1 MRGSSRPTSER
12 GPRLLKLHDVETFYG
27 NIKALKGVSFEVP
40 DASIVTLLGANGA
53 GKTTTVRTISG
64 LTAATSGTIE
74 FDGQR
79 IERLGPEQIVRLGIS
94 LVPQGRLLFSEL
106 TVAENLELGAY
117 TRNDSAG
124 IKRDTEKAYE
134 QFPILKEKRGQDA
147 GTLSGGQQQMLAVAR
162 SLMSRPKL
170 LMLDEPSLGLAPLIV
185 EEIFGII
192 KRIRDDGTSILLVEQ
207 NANMALGISDYG
219 HVLESGQVLISGTAN
234 ELMRDPQVQQA
245 YLGQGTVSAA
255 GSAPP
260 MYN

>member
-1 MRGSSRPTSER
+1 ML
-12 GPRLLKLHDVETFYG
+12 RLHNVETFYG
-27 NIKALKGVSFEVP
+27 NIQALKGVSFEVP

-79 IERLGPEQIVRLGIS
+79 IERLAPGRVVRRGIS
-94 LVPQGRLLFSEL
+94 LVPQGRLLFAEL
-106 TVAENLELGAY
+106 TVAENLKLGAY
-117 TRNDSAG
+117 TRNDQAG
-124 IKRDTEKAYE
+124 IKRDTERAYE
-134 QFPILKEKRGQDA
+134 QFPILKDKRGQDA

-185 EEIFGII
+185 EEIFQII
-192 KRIRDDGTSILLVEQ
+192 RRIRDDGTAILLVEQ
-207 NANMALGISDYG
+207 NANMALAISDHGY
-219 HVLESGQVLISGTAN
+219 VLESGQVLISGTAA

-245 YLGQGTVSAA
+245 YLGQGDVIAA
-255 GSAPP
+255 G
-260 MYN
+260 

>member
-1 MRGSSRPTSER
+1 ML
-12 GPRLLKLHDVETFYG
+12 RLHNVETFYG
-27 NIKALKGVSFEVP
+27 NIQALKGVSFEVP

-79 IERLGPEQIVRLGIS
+79 IERLAPGRVVRRGIS
-94 LVPQGRLLFSEL
+94 LVPQGRLLFAEL
-106 TVAENLELGAY
+106 TVAENLKLGAY
-117 TRNDSAG
+117 TRNDQAG
-124 IKRDTEKAYE
+124 IKRDTERAYE
-134 QFPILKEKRGQDA
+134 QFPILKDKRGQDA

-185 EEIFGII
+185 EEIFEII
-192 KRIRDDGTSILLVEQ
+192 RRIRDDGTAILLVEQ
-207 NANMALGISDYG
+207 NANMALAISDHGY
-219 HVLESGQVLISGTAN
+219 VLESGQVLISGTAA

-245 YLGQGTVSAA
+245 YLGQGDVIAA
-255 GSAPP
+255 G
-260 MYN
+260 

>member
-1 MRGSSRPTSER
+1 M
-12 GPRLLKLHDVETFYG
+12 LKLHNVETFYG
-27 NIKALKGVSFEVP
+27 NIQALKGVSFEVP

-79 IERLGPEQIVRLGIS
+79 IERLAPGHVVRRGIS
-94 LVPQGRLLFSEL
+94 LVPQGRLLFAEL
-106 TVAENLELGAY
+106 TVAENLKLGAY
-117 TRNDSAG
+117 TRNDQAG
-124 IKRDTEKAYE
+124 IKRDTERAYE
-134 QFPILKEKRGQDA
+134 QFPILKDKRGQDA

-185 EEIFGII
+185 EEIFEII
-192 KRIRDDGTSILLVEQ
+192 RRIRDDGTAILLVEQ
-207 NANMALGISDYG
+207 NANMALAISDHGY
-219 HVLESGQVLISGTAN
+219 VLESGQVLISGTAA

-245 YLGQGTVSAA
+245 YLGQGDVIAA
-255 GSAPP
+255 G
-260 MYN
+260 